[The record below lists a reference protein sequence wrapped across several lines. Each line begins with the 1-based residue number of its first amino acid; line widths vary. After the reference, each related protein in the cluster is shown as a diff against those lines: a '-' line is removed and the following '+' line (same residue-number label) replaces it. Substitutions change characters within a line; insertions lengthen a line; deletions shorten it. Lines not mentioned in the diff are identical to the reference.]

1 MAINRIDG
9 MMLKEMLSSGAAL
22 LVNNREQVDA
32 LNVFPVPDGD
42 TGTNMSQTITSAIKE
57 INAKPYTSV
66 ADVSNAA
73 AKGALRGARGNSGVI
88 LSQILRGF
96 AKALAGHEELDA
108 PLLCDMLRSG
118 ANTAYKA
125 VMKPKEG
132 TILTVIR
139 VIAEEAEEAKDKQGD
154 IVEMFRLILNVGDA
168 ILKRTPEMLPV
179 LKQAGVVD
187 SGGMGLMVVLRGMYA
202 ALTGEPVDA
211 IVTEPAD
218 GKPGMPGE
226 YVDDH
231 EALEEIKFGYCTEF
245 IVSHPRPEMKESEVV
260 RLRRR
265 LERIGDCVL
274 VIAEETEA
282 VRGRYTDLGELFK
295 FVLTVGDAILK
306 RTPEMLPVLKQAGV
320 VDSGGM
326 GLMVVFRGMYAAMTG
341 EPVDAIVTE
350 PAPGAPGMPGEFVDD
365 HEALEEIKFGYCT
378 EFIVSHPRE
387 GLKDDE
393 VVRLRRRLERIGD
406 CVLVI
411 ADMNVVKVHVHTN
424 EPGKA
429 LQYALELG
437 ELDSIKIDNMFEERR
452 EREAKLAEEAAAK
465 AAEQKDYG
473 IVAVALG
480 DGLVELFKDLNV
492 DQVVDGGQTM
502 NPSIQDLAQ
511 ACDAT
516 NARNVII
523 LPNNTNIILAAQ
535 QAVELTERNVIV
547 LPTKSVPMGISA
559 ALAFDPALSPEEN
572 EAAMKEAAEAV
583 HTASITYAVRDTNYD
598 GQEIHEHDIMGMLD
612 NKLTVLGHDIAQVAR
627 DITEKMVSEDSS
639 LVTIYYGQDVQEADA
654 QALCDSL
661 AEIYP
666 DCDVELQRGGQPLYY
681 YLIAV
686 E

>member
-1 MAINRIDG
+1 
-9 MMLKEMLSSGAAL
+9 
-22 LVNNREQVDA
+22 
-32 LNVFPVPDGD
+32 
-42 TGTNMSQTITSAIKE
+42 MSQTITSAIKE
-57 INAKPYTSV
+57 INAKPYTSA

-73 AKGALRGARGNSGVI
+73 ARGALRGARGNSGVI

-96 AKALAGHEELDA
+96 SKALQGHEEIDGV
-108 PLLCDMLRSG
+108 LLAQMLRSG

-139 VIAEEAEEAKDKQGD
+139 VIAEEAEEALDKQGD
-154 IVEMFRLILNVGDA
+154 VVELFKLVLGVGDA
-168 ILKRTPEMLPV
+168 ILKRTPDMLPV

-211 IVTEPAD
+211 IVA
-218 GKPGMPGE
+218 
-226 YVDDH
+226 
-231 EALEEIKFGYCTEF
+231 
-245 IVSHPRPEMKESEVV
+245 
-260 RLRRR
+260 
-265 LERIGDCVL
+265 
-274 VIAEETEA
+274 
-282 VRGRYTDLGELFK
+282 
-295 FVLTVGDAILK
+295 
-306 RTPEMLPVLKQAGV
+306 
-320 VDSGGM
+320 
-326 GLMVVFRGMYAAMTG
+326 
-341 EPVDAIVTE
+341 E
-350 PAPGAPGMPGEFVDD
+350 PAPDKVGMPGEFVDD

-378 EFIVSHPRE
+378 EFIVSHPRPDVKE
-387 GLKDDE
+387 SD

-437 ELDSIKIDNMFEERR
+437 ELDAIKIDNMFEERR
-452 EREAKLAEEAAAK
+452 ERDARMAEEAAART
-465 AAEQKDYG
+465 AEQKDYG

-480 DGLVELFKDLNV
+480 DGLVDIFKNLNV

-535 QAVELTERNVIV
+535 QAKRLTERNVIV

-559 ALAFDPALSPEEN
+559 ALAFDPGLSPEEN
-572 EAAMKEAAEAV
+572 EAAMCEAAEQV

-598 GQEIHEHDIMGMLD
+598 GQEIHAHDIMGMLD
-612 NKLTVLGHDIAQVAR
+612 NKLSVLGQDIPQVAR
-627 DITEKMVSEDSS
+627 EITEKMVNEDSG
-639 LVTIYYGQDVQEADA
+639 LITIYYGQDIAEGDA
-654 QALCDSL
+654 QALCDEL
-661 AEIYP
+661 ADAYP
-666 DCDVELQRGGQPLYY
+666 DCDVELQMGGQPLYY